1 MKLSEFITTH
11 IEQILSAWEAF
22 ARTLLPGAL
31 DMGKVE
37 LRDHAKQ
44 MLEAIALDLETP
56 QTGRQRERK
65 SKGLAPETSG
75 PESAASAHGTLR
87 EADGFTLLQL
97 TSEFRALRASVLQL
111 WREQVGPLGEAEIG
125 DLFRFNEAID
135 QAIAESVVEYS
146 SRASRSRDTLLAILG
161 HDLRSPLEII
171 ASAGEYLARP
181 EARWGDLPGLGAE
194 VRRNAGMMSG
204 MVSDLLEYARSQL
217 GGTLA
222 ITPEAGNL
230 RDVAAEAVRAVN
242 AVYPDCPFV
251 TESEGPVDGI
261 FDAARLR
268 QAVTNLLTNAAQY
281 RNGKHHVTVSLTGD
295 DGHLTI
301 LVKNHGAVIPERTFE
316 AIFNPLV
323 QLAQPAGAV
332 DRPETSLGLGLFIVR
347 EIATAHGGTVSVTSD
362 AQEGTTFTLV
372 LPRGDGQAARR

>member
-268 QAVTNLLTNAAQY
+268 QAITNLLTNAAQY